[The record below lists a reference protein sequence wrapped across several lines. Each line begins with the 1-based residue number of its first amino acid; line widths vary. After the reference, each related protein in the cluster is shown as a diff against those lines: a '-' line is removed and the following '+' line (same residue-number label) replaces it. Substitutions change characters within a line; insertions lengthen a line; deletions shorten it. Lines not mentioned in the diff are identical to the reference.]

1 MDEPLRFA
9 NSTQLLAASQQ
20 EVIVIE
26 DESEDNEIIE
36 ELYCTL
42 PTSVV
47 GIRYYEGKWV
57 SNHHRHI

>member
-47 GIRYYEGKWV
+47 GIRYYEGK
-57 SNHHRHI
+57 

>member
-1 MDEPLRFA
+1 MEEPLRLS

-20 EVIVIE
+20 EVIEIK

-36 ELYCTL
+36 ELYCAL

-47 GIRYYEGKWV
+47 GTRYYEGK
-57 SNHHRHI
+57 